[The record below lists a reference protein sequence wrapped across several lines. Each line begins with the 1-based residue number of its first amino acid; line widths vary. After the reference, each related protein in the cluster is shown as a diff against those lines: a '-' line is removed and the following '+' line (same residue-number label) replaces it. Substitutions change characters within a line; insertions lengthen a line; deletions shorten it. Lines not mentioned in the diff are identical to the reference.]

1 MKRTDLFIAKPA
13 ILLSLIMIG
22 ACWVALSHAEPGIT
36 KNEPAIWSE
45 DKRFVDQRD
54 HSIIDTQTGLMWLKS
69 DSYQITGHWMNWT
82 DSFKFISALNETGF
96 ANHFDWRLPTLDE
109 LRTLYEAKKINSAQV
124 GREMVIHIDPVF
136 AKEGSGSLWSSE
148 VNGHFNAFG
157 IIFNNGQRF
166 SAHKSSKSRKA
177 VRAVRTAHPP
187 AN

>member
-1 MKRTDLFIAKPA
+1 MKQTDFSFAKLALLF
-13 ILLSLIMIG
+13 SMIMIG
-22 ACWVALSHAEPGIT
+22 TCWVALSHAGPDLA
-36 KNEPAIWSE
+36 KNEPVIWSE
-45 DKRFVDQRD
+45 DKRFVDQRN
-54 HSIIDTQTGLMWLKS
+54 HSITDTQTGLMWLKS
-69 DSYQITGHWMNWT
+69 DSYQITGHWMNWK

-96 ANHFDWRLPTLDE
+96 ADHFDWRVPTLDE

-124 GREMVIHIDPVF
+124 GREMVIHIDPLF

-157 IIFNNGQRF
+157 IIFNNGQKF

-177 VRAVRTAHPP
+177 VRAVRTAQPR